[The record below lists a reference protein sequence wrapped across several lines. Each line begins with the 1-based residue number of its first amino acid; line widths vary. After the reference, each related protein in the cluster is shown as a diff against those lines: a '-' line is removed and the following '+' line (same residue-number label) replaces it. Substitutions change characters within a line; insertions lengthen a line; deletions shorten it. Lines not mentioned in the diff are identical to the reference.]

1 MSEKDIVSV
10 TQPASALAGC
20 YLEDRLSPLTQ
31 LHRSHHIRY
40 YAHVVHDALRHV
52 MNVGCTVYVTQLYID
67 ILFDTTPYPLLPHA
81 HSPFHVSTL
90 HGNTTVPD
98 INILRIHDK

>member
-40 YAHVVHDALRHV
+40 YAHVVHDALRTWGV
-52 MNVGCTVYVTQLYID
+52 QFM
-67 ILFDTTPYPLLPHA
+67 
-81 HSPFHVSTL
+81 
-90 HGNTTVPD
+90 
-98 INILRIHDK
+98 